1 MAATTTLA
9 STDAE
14 KRLLHQHM
22 THSEKTSNRSYIRP
36 DQAKVAA
43 AGHAILKSNIG
54 YRTSDDEGGDEVMD
68 VDEGDEGCDI
78 DEEEEEE
85 EVVITAKEDLDEVE
99 DTLLLDLFNNEISNV
114 TLTQDLVTTK
124 ISKNIRLAQL
134 NLTNKTLV
142 KKIMNKLRYQRT
154 IAARRRFERN
164 TRDGAAARLI
174 EYLDRGELFRGF

>member
-22 THSEKTSNRSYIRP
+22 TQSEKTANHTYIRP

-43 AGHAILKSNIG
+43 AGHAILKSNIW
-54 YRTSDDEGGDEVMD
+54 YRKSDDEGGDKVMD

-78 DEEEEEE
+78 EEEEEE
-85 EVVITAKEDLDEVE
+85 EVVVAAKEDLDEVE
-99 DTLLLDLFNNEISNV
+99 DTLLLDLFNNEISKNV
-114 TLTQDLVTTK
+114 TLTQDLVTAK
-124 ISKNIRLAQL
+124 ISKNIRLTQL

-164 TRDGAAARLI
+164 ITEMVLTRWS
-174 EYLDRGELFRGF
+174 

>member
-9 STDAE
+9 STDVE

-22 THSEKTSNRSYIRP
+22 TQSEKTANRTYIRP

-43 AGHAILKSNIG
+43 AGHAILKSNIW
-54 YRTSDDEGGDEVMD
+54 YRKSDDEGGDKVMD
-68 VDEGDEGCDI
+68 VDEGDEECVI
-78 DEEEEEE
+78 KEE
-85 EVVITAKEDLDEVE
+85 EVVAAKEDLDEVE
-99 DTLLLDLFNNEISNV
+99 DTLLLDLFNNEISKNV

-124 ISKNIRLAQL
+124 ISKNIRLTQL

-142 KKIMNKLRYQRT
+142 KKIMNKLRYQRI

-164 TRDGAAARLI
+164 ITEMVLKRWS
-174 EYLDRGELFRGF
+174 

>member
-22 THSEKTSNRSYIRP
+22 TQSEKTANRTYIRP

-43 AGHAILKSNIG
+43 AGHAILKSNIW
-54 YRTSDDEGGDEVMD
+54 YRKSDDEGGDKVMD
-68 VDEGDEGCDI
+68 VDEGDEECVI
-78 DEEEEEE
+78 KEE
-85 EVVITAKEDLDEVE
+85 EVVAAKEDLDEVE
-99 DTLLLDLFNNEISNV
+99 DTLLLDLFNNEISKNV
-114 TLTQDLVTTK
+114 TLTQDLITTK
-124 ISKNIRLAQL
+124 ISKNIRLTQL

-164 TRDGAAARLI
+164 ITEMVLTRWS
-174 EYLDRGELFRGF
+174 

>member
-1 MAATTTLA
+1 MAGTTTLA

-22 THSEKTSNRSYIRP
+22 THSEKTANCTYIRP

-43 AGHAILKSNIG
+43 AGHAILKSNIW
-54 YRTSDDEGGDEVMD
+54 YRKSDDEGGDKVMD
-68 VDEGDEGCDI
+68 VDEGDEGCDVK
-78 DEEEEEE
+78 EEEEEE
-85 EVVITAKEDLDEVE
+85 EVVVAAKEDLDEVE
-99 DTLLLDLFNNEISNV
+99 DTLLLDLFNNEISKNV
-114 TLTQDLVTTK
+114 TLTQDLVTIK

-164 TRDGAAARLI
+164 ITKMVLTRWS
-174 EYLDRGELFRGF
+174 

>member
-22 THSEKTSNRSYIRP
+22 TQSEKTANRTYIRP

-43 AGHAILKSNIG
+43 AGHAILKSNIW
-54 YRTSDDEGGDEVMD
+54 YRKSDDEGGDKVMD
-68 VDEGDEGCDI
+68 VDEGDEECVI
-78 DEEEEEE
+78 KEE
-85 EVVITAKEDLDEVE
+85 EVVAAKEDLDEVE
-99 DTLLLDLFNNEISNV
+99 DTLLLDLFNNEISKNV

-124 ISKNIRLAQL
+124 ISKNIRLTQL

-154 IAARRRFERN
+154 IAARRRFERSITEMVL
-164 TRDGAAARLI
+164 TRWS
-174 EYLDRGELFRGF
+174 

>member
-22 THSEKTSNRSYIRP
+22 TQSEKTANRTYIRP

-43 AGHAILKSNIG
+43 AGHAILKSNIW
-54 YRTSDDEGGDEVMD
+54 YRKSDDEGGDKVMD
-68 VDEGDEGCDI
+68 VDEGDEECVI
-78 DEEEEEE
+78 KEE
-85 EVVITAKEDLDEVE
+85 EVVVAAKEDLDEVE
-99 DTLLLDLFNNEISNV
+99 DTLLLDLFNNEISRNV
-114 TLTQDLVTTK
+114 TLTQDLVTAK
-124 ISKNIRLAQL
+124 ISKNIRLTQL

-164 TRDGAAARLI
+164 ITEMVLTRWS
-174 EYLDRGELFRGF
+174 